1 MKREAGG
8 LAKGSK
14 GGLRGC
20 DGSGGGPLGL
30 FASDGE
36 KRSWNCE
43 SFISHQLALLG
54 GCLGGWLFLAYRD
67 RVDM

>member
-43 SFISHQLALLG
+43 RFVSHQLHETI
-54 GCLGGWLFLAYRD
+54 LFGLSYGN
-67 RVDM
+67 RVDV